1 MNEIK
6 EKALSIAKT
15 SGTTKRQWML
25 LLLMFSPK
33 ASFTDY
39 FILCSGGSD
48 RQVAALVEN
57 IEDMMEPKGIFPNN
71 VEGRRTSGW
80 ILMDYGDIVVNVM
93 TQEMRE
99 RYNLEK
105 VWGDC
110 ETISVE

>member
-1 MNEIK
+1 MNEIR

-15 SGTTKRQWML
+15 LNNKKAMDVVIIDV
-25 LLLMFSPK
+25 SPK

-71 VEGRRTSGW
+71 VEGRRTSGS

-93 TQEMRE
+93 TQEMRDK
-99 RYNLEK
+99 YNLEK

-110 ETISVE
+110 ETIEVE

>member
-15 SGTTKRQWML
+15 LNNKKAMDVVIIDV
-25 LLLMFSPK
+25 SPK

-71 VEGRRTSGW
+71 VEGRRTSGC

>member
-15 SGTTKRQWML
+15 LNNKKAMDVVIIDV
-25 LLLMFSPK
+25 SPK